1 MKIKTFLIVL
11 VGNLIILAVAGGL
24 VYSQLC
30 AVKGINAGGLADKL
44 YKEDANIL
52 AWAMQA
58 ANPDTLE
65 GMKLPPSWAELM
77 LVDNGSLQIIT
88 STNQA
93 HKQQFMY
100 KVPELLDQGQGIMAA
115 LQNNKADMIG
125 TKDYM
130 VAIRP
135 LDGNRSLIGFKPK
148 TWEAQL
154 ISDQQTEHTAKIG
167 KVTTMIAI
175 FLGIGAILALIIA
188 LLVSLTTGRSMG
200 SLVKAL
206 EDLSLGDLEVSPPEG
221 GKDREMTAFV
231 AAFRRIKASLSMA
244 LERLGE

>member
-11 VGNLIILAVAGGL
+11 IGNLIILAVAGGL
-24 VYSQLC
+24 VYSQLS
-30 AVKGINAGGLADKL
+30 AVKGINSEGLVDKL
-44 YKEDANIL
+44 YQEDANIMG
-52 AWAMQA
+52 WAMQA
-58 ANPDTLE
+58 ANPDALE
-65 GMKLPPSWAELM
+65 GMRLPASWAELM
-77 LVDNGSLQIIT
+77 LVDNGTLQILG

-93 HKQQFMY
+93 HRQQFMY

-115 LQNNKADMIG
+115 LQNNKAATIG

-135 LDGNRSLIGFKPK
+135 LEGNRSLIGFKPK
-148 TWEAQL
+148 AWEAQL
-154 ISDQQTEHTAKIG
+154 ITDQKSEQTAKVG
-167 KVTTMIAI
+167 KVTRTIAV

-206 EDLSLGDLEVSPPEG
+206 EDLSLGHLDVNPPEV
-221 GKDREMTAFV
+221 GKDREMSAFV
-231 AAFRRIKASLSMA
+231 VSFRRIKASLSMA

>member
-11 VGNLIILAVAGGL
+11 VGNLIILIGAGAL
-24 VYSQLC
+24 VYSQLS
-30 AVKGINAGGLADKL
+30 AVKGINSDGLIDKL

-52 AWAMQA
+52 SWTMQA
-58 ANPDTLE
+58 VNPDALERLTL
-65 GMKLPPSWAELM
+65 PASWAELM
-77 LVDNGSLQIIT
+77 LVDNSSLQIIG

-100 KVPELLDQGQGIMAA
+100 KVPELLDQGQGIMTA
-115 LQNNKADMIG
+115 LQNNKAVMIG

-148 TWEAQL
+148 AWEAQL
-154 ISDQQTEHTAKIG
+154 IAGQKSEYQAKVG
-167 KVTTMIAI
+167 KVTSTLAI
-175 FLGIGAILALIIA
+175 FFGIGAFLALIIA

-206 EDLSLGDLEVSPPEG
+206 EELSLGNLEVSPPVA
-221 GKDREMTAFV
+221 GKDREMNAFI
-231 AAFRRIKASLSMA
+231 ASFRRIKASLSMA

>member
-11 VGNLIILAVAGGL
+11 LGNLIILIGAGAL
-24 VYSQLC
+24 VYSQLT
-30 AVKGINAGGLADKL
+30 AVKGINADGLIDNL
-44 YKEDANIL
+44 YKEDTNIL
-52 AWAMQA
+52 SWAMQA
-58 ANPDTLE
+58 VNPEALERLTL
-65 GMKLPPSWAELM
+65 PASWAELM
-77 LVDNGSLQIIT
+77 LVDNGSLQIIA

-115 LQNNKADMIG
+115 LQNNKAVTIG

-135 LDGNRSLIGFKPK
+135 LEGNRSLIGFKPK
-148 TWEAQL
+148 AWEAQL
-154 ISDQQTEHTAKIG
+154 ISEQKSEHQDKVR
-167 KVTTMIAI
+167 KVTSTLAI

-206 EDLSLGDLEVSPPEG
+206 EDLSLGNLDVSPPAA
-221 GKDREMTAFV
+221 GKDREMTAFI
-231 AAFRRIKASLSMA
+231 ASFRRIKASLSMA